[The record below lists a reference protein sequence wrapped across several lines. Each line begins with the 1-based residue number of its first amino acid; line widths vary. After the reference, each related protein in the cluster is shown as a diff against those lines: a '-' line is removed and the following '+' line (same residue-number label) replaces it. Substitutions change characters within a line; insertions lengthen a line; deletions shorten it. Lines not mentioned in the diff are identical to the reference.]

1 MPAVK
6 QLDTGSQQPTLKSG
20 ILSEYFAQPKIP
32 SGEQNKLSSWPISGD
47 RGESLAALLCDS
59 PRFMVFITSAQYC
72 DLRLSQDSGRRYLCI
87 LRTIASVDTFN
98 VEVATINQQLL
109 AYSLLNAAQR
119 PDIYYSVVLLRL
131 SVSLG
136 SAVAHAGP
144 QNWLPPLSMCMYF
157 RPTEEW
163 SHWMSQLVDI
173 NKASPCLKASQ
184 VLPSLNTNSDIP
196 ASHSI
201 HRPETQRC
209 AIQR

>member
-20 ILSEYFAQPKIP
+20 ILSEYSAQPKIP
-32 SGEQNKLSSWPISGD
+32 LGEQNKLSSWPISGD

-87 LRTIASVDTFN
+87 LRIIASVDTFN
-98 VEVATINQQLL
+98 VEVATINQQRL

-119 PDIYYSVVLLRL
+119 PDIYTYYSVVLLCL

-144 QNWLPPLSMCMYF
+144 QNWLPPLSMYSTFVPQKNGAIGCLNSSTST
-157 RPTEEW
+157 RP
-163 SHWMSQLVDI
+163 
-173 NKASPCLKASQ
+173 
-184 VLPSLNTNSDIP
+184 VL
-196 ASHSI
+196 A
-201 HRPETQRC
+201 
-209 AIQR
+209 

>member
-20 ILSEYFAQPKIP
+20 ILSEYSAQPKIP
-32 SGEQNKLSSWPISGD
+32 LGEQNKLSSWPISGD

-72 DLRLSQDSGRRYLCI
+72 DLGLSQDSGRRYLCI

-98 VEVATINQQLL
+98 VEVATINQQRL

-144 QNWLPPLSMCMYF
+144 QNWLPPLFNVHVHS
-157 RPTEEW
+157 
-163 SHWMSQLVDI
+163 SHRRMEPLD
-173 NKASPCLKASQ
+173 ASTRRHQQGQSLLESI
-184 VLPSLNTNSDIP
+184 PSL
-196 ASHSI
+196 
-201 HRPETQRC
+201 
-209 AIQR
+209 AIA